1 MSKMNTLQVHLMIS
15 TVLSTEEWIDRVMVP
30 TSPNAPRL
38 SEDKALA

>member
-1 MSKMNTLQVHLMIS
+1 MIS